1 MRYTLKPVKHVMI
14 CRLGPVDLTVGTLF
28 PSFLTPIPTV
38 TDTLFSEGTIS
49 TDEVGISFEP
59 ITSGPPQSNGE
70 LTFGGTD
77 STRYTGAITYT
88 PISELNFHLLAFLLN
103 SRWH

>member
-1 MRYTLKPVKHVMI
+1 MRYTLKPTKHVMI
-14 CRLGPVDLTVGTLF
+14 YRLGPVDLTVGTLF
-28 PSFLTPIPTV
+28 PSFLTPVPTM

-49 TDEVGISFEP
+49 IDEVGISFEP

-88 PISELNFHLLAFLLN
+88 PISEYALNCLHFC
-103 SRWH
+103 